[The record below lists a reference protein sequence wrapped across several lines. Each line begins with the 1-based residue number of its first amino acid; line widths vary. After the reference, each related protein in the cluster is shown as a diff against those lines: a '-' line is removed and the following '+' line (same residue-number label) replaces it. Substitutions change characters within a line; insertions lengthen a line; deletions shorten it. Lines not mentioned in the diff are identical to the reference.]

1 MTANLPL
8 SPDAIIADLTGSDAT
23 TIFAELCAP
32 LVAAAG
38 IAGSELAHA
47 LAERE
52 ALAPTAL
59 GGGVAMPHGVHP
71 QLSRIVASFGRSIRG
86 VDFGAPDGKPVHLF
100 VALIRPSEDSG
111 LHLKAL
117 ARWSGVLS
125 SAAAREALLA
135 APDSAAILS
144 IVRERSSSR

>member
-1 MTANLPL
+1 MNLPL
-8 SPDAIIADLTGSDAT
+8 SPDAIIADLTGTDAT
-23 TIFAELCAP
+23 SLFAELCAP
-32 LVAAAG
+32 LAATVGVAASA
-38 IAGSELAHA
+38 LAAA

-100 VALIRPSEDSG
+100 VALIRPSEDNG

-117 ARWSGVLS
+117 ARYSGVLS
-125 SAAAREALLA
+125 SATARDALLA
-135 APDSAAILS
+135 APDSAAILR
-144 IVRERSSSR
+144 IVHERSSGR